1 MQSFENREILC
12 GSLYIHDVI
21 LLLRFAPGIL
31 VVDWLILE
39 NISELSSRI
48 FGSFMHYFSFA
59 AVLIIKVNVALVT
72 TNNPLPPS
80 TIGDTWGIT
89 WEFK

>member
-21 LLLRFAPGIL
+21 LLLRLAPGELI
-31 VVDWLILE
+31 VDWLILE

-59 AVLIIKVNVALVT
+59 AVLSIKVNVALVT
-72 TNNPLPPS
+72 TSNPLPLS

-89 WEFK
+89 WELK